1 MEKFSR
7 SLSHQ
12 MMKRKKSKMFV
23 YVNKR
28 KIRRENI
35 A

>member
-12 MMKRKKSKMFV
+12 WWKGKVKMFV

-28 KIRRENI
+28 KICRENI